1 MEISRRIHVLSVV
14 VLLAITL
21 PGFSQGRRT
30 RGAQPARSVPS
41 VNVPTATFSGLVQ
54 IVDKGSLTLQEDDS
68 NTLRFVCSRKT
79 HYFDG
84 DKKIKL
90 ADVKAGD
97 RVEVETKRF
106 PDGELEAINVR
117 IEHPKTP
124 KPADPKAS

>member
-14 VLLAITL
+14 VLLAIAL

-90 ADVKAGD
+90 ADVKPGD

-117 IEHPKTP
+117 IERPKTP

>member
-1 MEISRRIHVLSVV
+1 MEISLRIHVLSVL
-14 VLLAITL
+14 VLLTLTL

-30 RGAQPARSVPS
+30 RGAQPAQSVPS
-41 VNVPTATFSGLVQ
+41 VNVPAATFSGLVQ

-90 ADVKAGD
+90 ADVKPGD
-97 RVEVETKRF
+97 RVAVETKRF
-106 PDGELEAINVR
+106 PDSELEAISVR

-124 KPADPKAS
+124 QPADPKAS

>member
-1 MEISRRIHVLSVV
+1 MEINRRIYVLSVL
-14 VLLAITL
+14 VLLALTF
-21 PGFSQGRRT
+21 PGFPQGRRT
-30 RGAQPARSVPS
+30 RGTQPTRSTPS
-41 VNVPTATFSGLVQ
+41 VDVPPATFVGLVQ

-90 ADVKAGD
+90 ADIKTGD
-97 RVEVETKRF
+97 HVSVETKRF
-106 PDGELEAINVR
+106 ADGELDAINVW

-124 KPADPKAS
+124 KPAAPKVD

>member
-90 ADVKAGD
+90 ADVKPGD

>member
-1 MEISRRIHVLSVV
+1 MEISPRIHVLSVV
-14 VLLAITL
+14 VLLALTL

-41 VNVPTATFSGLVQ
+41 VNEPAATFSGLVQ

-90 ADVKAGD
+90 ADVKPGD

>member
-1 MEISRRIHVLSVV
+1 MEISPRIHVLSVV
-14 VLLAITL
+14 VLLALTL

-54 IVDKGSLTLQEDDS
+54 IVDKGSLTLLEDDS

-90 ADVKAGD
+90 ADVKPGD

>member
-1 MEISRRIHVLSVV
+1 MKISRQIRVLSVV
-14 VLLAITL
+14 VLLALTL

-41 VNVPTATFSGLVQ
+41 VDVPVATFSGLVQ
-54 IVDKGSLTLQEDDS
+54 IVDKGSLTLLEDDS

-90 ADVKAGD
+90 ADVKPGD

>member
-1 MEISRRIHVLSVV
+1 MEIRSRICVLSVLV
-14 VLLAITL
+14 VLAVRL
-21 PGFSQGRRT
+21 PGFSQSRRM
-30 RGAQPARSVPS
+30 RGTQPTGSVQPG
-41 VNVPTATFSGLVQ
+41 NEPPATFSGSVQ
-54 IVDKGSLTLQEDDS
+54 NIDKGSLTLQQDDS

-97 RVEVETKRF
+97 RVTVETKRF
-106 PDGELEAINVR
+106 PDGELEAINIR

-124 KPADPKAS
+124 KNADPKTS

>member
-1 MEISRRIHVLSVV
+1 MEINRRIYVLSV
-14 VLLAITL
+14 LALALIL
-21 PGFSQGRRT
+21 PGFPQGRRT
-30 RGAQPARSVPS
+30 RGTQPARSVPS
-41 VNVPTATFSGLVQ
+41 VDVPPATFVGLVQ

-90 ADVKAGD
+90 ADVKPGD

>member
-1 MEISRRIHVLSVV
+1 MEISRRIHVLSVL

-90 ADVKAGD
+90 ADVKTGD

-117 IEHPKTP
+117 IEHQKTP